1 MKVMQRLWLRMIS
14 ISLLLNYR
22 FVEDL
27 IEDVISVNQYYN
39 KKLEDIKMEY
49 ETLYMIVETDIQQVP
64 KLFYDHV

>member
-1 MKVMQRLWLRMIS
+1 MKVMQRLWLRMLQIS
-14 ISLLLNYR
+14 ILLNYR

-49 ETLYMIVETDIQQVP
+49 ETLYMIVETDIQQVR
-64 KLFYDHV
+64 KLFLFHL

>member
-1 MKVMQRLWLRMIS
+1 MKVMQRLWLRMVS
-14 ISLLLNYR
+14 ISLLLSYR

>member
-1 MKVMQRLWLRMIS
+1 MLQIS
-14 ISLLLNYR
+14 ILLNYR

-49 ETLYMIVETDIQQVP
+49 ETLYMIVETDIQQVR
-64 KLFYDHV
+64 KLFLFHL